1 MVAHGSN
8 SHANGKLPINN
19 PFQFYF
25 GGLEALG
32 QAYDPF
38 VKGIARTQLEMFG
51 FFNRRAQA
59 YMQMPT
65 RVAQCRTPQ
74 DLTNLQTQFWRSA
87 YEDYSQ
93 SVGRVTSALA
103 ACAPNLAA
111 LSQEAL
117 SARDYIAFPDTD
129 TDTNTKDTGR
139 GARERK
145 AA

>member
-1 MVAHGSN
+1 MVAHGQN
-8 SHANGKLPINN
+8 SHANGKTPANS

-25 GGLEALG
+25 GGLETFG

-38 VKGIARTQLEMFG
+38 LKGIARTQLEMLG

-59 YMQMPT
+59 YMQIPA

-74 DLTNLQTQFWRSA
+74 DLATAQAQFWRAA
-87 YEDYSQ
+87 YEDYTQ
-93 SVGRVTSALA
+93 SMGRVTGALA

-111 LSQEAL
+111 MVSEEVRNAH
-117 SARDYIAFPDTD
+117 DYIAFPDAEA
-129 TDTNTKDTGR
+129 KDTGTGR
-139 GARERK
+139 PGRERK